1 MKNIKKATDAIREE
15 MKKPIPE
22 HQPQEEKKM
31 ATKKKSKKKKSR
43 KVAKKGAAKKVNK
56 KVKKKG
62 GAKKARKQKKSV
74 DGTTLA
80 ELAEE
85 AGISG
90 QKARQKLRSAGVER
104 EKGSRWVFTNAKE
117 LKAARKALGL

>member
-1 MKNIKKATDAIREE
+1 MSKKIKKATDAIREE
-15 MKKPIPE
+15 LKKPLPD

-31 ATKKKSKKKKSR
+31 ATKKKSKKKASKKASK
-43 KVAKKGAAKKVNK
+43 KVAKKVTKRVAKKGGKKKAAKK
-56 KVKKKG
+56 
-62 GAKKARKQKKSV
+62 AV

-80 ELAEE
+80 ELAKE

-90 QKARQKLRSAGVER
+90 QKARQKLRAGGVER
-104 EKGSRWVFTNAKE
+104 EKGSRWVFTNKSE

>member
-15 MKKPIPE
+15 LKEPLPE
-22 HQPQEEKKM
+22 HQPEKEKKV
-31 ATKKKSKKKKSR
+31 ATKKKGRKKSSKKVKR
-43 KVAKKGAAKKVNK
+43 AGKKVNK

-62 GAKKARKQKKSV
+62 AKKKTTSRSE

-80 ELAEE
+80 ELADE
-85 AGISG
+85 ADISG
-90 QKARQKLRSAGVER
+90 QSARKKLRDAGIER
-104 EKGSRWVFTNAKE
+104 EKGSRWIFTSAKE